1 MPRVRSGAAN
11 KWARRAGAATEDFK
25 SGVENPRTDWA
36 AATIAA
42 APSQAAGVQA
52 AIASGRFQKMV
63 AKSGTSYWKDKTMTK
78 GADRFASGV
87 ASAQSDYE
95 SGIAPYT
102 EVLNSVQLPARGAKG
117 DPKNYDRVKAI
128 GEALRKKKLSLS

>member
-1 MPRVRSGAAN
+1 MPRVRTGAAN

-52 AIASGRFQKMV
+52 AIASGRFQKAV
-63 AKSGTSYWKDKTMTK
+63 AKSGTAKWKDKTMGK

-87 ASAQSDYE
+87 AAAQTDYE
-95 SGIAPYT
+95 QGIAPYT
-102 EVLNSVQLPARGAKG
+102 EVLNSVSLPARGAKG